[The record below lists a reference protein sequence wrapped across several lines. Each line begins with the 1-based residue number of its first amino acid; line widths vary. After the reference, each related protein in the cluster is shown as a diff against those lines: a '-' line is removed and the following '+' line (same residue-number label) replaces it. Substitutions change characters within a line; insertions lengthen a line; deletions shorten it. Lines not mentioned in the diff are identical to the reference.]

1 MAVSII
7 ELFPSVF
14 AFLIFYILWLVWF
27 FFEMIFSWTTPFIR
41 SKGKIV
47 FEDMGSTV
55 LIIVSSLACFVF
67 VIYISVNEIS
77 LLSPWFTY
85 LGLAIFLSGML
96 FRFWA
101 ILVLGR
107 YFSPIVGL
115 YKNHTVITS
124 GPYRLV
130 RHPSYTGALVM
141 LFGYA
146 VILRSW
152 IGAVVMLAV
161 MLPVYL
167 YRIRVEEDVLKK
179 RFSNEYLKYAK
190 GKKKIM
196 PFII

>member
-1 MAVSII
+1 MVVSII
-7 ELFPSVF
+7 DLFPSLF

-41 SKGKIV
+41 SKGRIV
-47 FEDMGSTV
+47 FEDIWSTV
-55 LIIVSSLACFVF
+55 LIIVGSVGCFVI
-67 VIYISVNEIS
+67 VIYLSVNEIS

-115 YKNHTVITS
+115 YDDHAVIIS
-124 GPYRLV
+124 GPYRFV
-130 RHPSYTGALVM
+130 RHPSYTGALLM

-146 VILRSW
+146 IILRSW
-152 IGAVVMLAV
+152 IGAIIMLAV
-161 MLPVYL
+161 MMPVYL
-167 YRIRVEEDVLKK
+167 YRIKIEERALSRRFPRVYS
-179 RFSNEYLKYAK
+179 RYAK
-190 GKKKIM
+190 DKKKII
-196 PFII
+196 PWII